1 MTLWDGGKPWLTPA
15 ESIKKGVPVTPTK
28 LPINAVI
35 LQRNGSGQ
43 AQTTHSSA
51 EQHQLKQHL
60 NNTVQRHE

>member
-1 MTLWDGGKPWLTPA
+1 MTLRDGGKPWLTPA

-51 EQHQLKQHL
+51 EQHQAKQHL

>member
-1 MTLWDGGKPWLTPA
+1 M
-15 ESIKKGVPVTPTK
+15 TPTK

-43 AQTTHSSA
+43 AQATHSSA
-51 EQHQLKQHL
+51 EKHQLKQHL